1 MSKGNLFLGYGRGS
15 IGDVTFSRNKGQQVA
30 RARNRK
36 PANPRTQKQMTQ
48 RSIFMSAVK
57 FFSRGVQ
64 NLFQFAFEDKT
75 QNESDYNCFMR
86 HNAKSGIY
94 MTKDNFDNQRYPA
107 IGNWLMTNGSL
118 SAFDCSLAEIS
129 GELFLNGATRAYTTS
144 ASPRATIGD
153 ITNILIANQGWQV
166 GDIVTCL
173 VINTTA
179 APGTGSDPI
188 NVGTTNP
195 EWIIHQFILDP
206 SNATLLNDVDLDA
219 KIDENGQLILYP
231 LDYMAKIAG
240 GCFIHSR
247 NTADG
252 TKVSTQNL
260 VNTAQTTA
268 AIEKGTSAAWLSEVL
283 ADWSAREAAILQ
295 GSLASSN

>member
-118 SAFDCSLAEIS
+118 TSFDCSLAEIS
-129 GELFLNGATRAYTTS
+129 DELFLHGATRAYTTS

-260 VNTAQTTA
+260 VNTAQTIA